1 MKDGDKHNWYDDLAD
16 FATFISWF
24 IMVHKMRGATFEDVK
39 ELLKF
44 MLEHP
49 DDHYDYWDMFIK
61 TTQSKLNREKFRSLS
76 ERDLLL

>member
-1 MKDGDKHNWYDDLAD
+1 MKEEGKTNWYDDLAD
-16 FATFISWF
+16 FAPFIAWF
-24 IMVHKMRGATFEDVK
+24 IMVHKMRGATFDNVK
-39 ELLKF
+39 ELLEF